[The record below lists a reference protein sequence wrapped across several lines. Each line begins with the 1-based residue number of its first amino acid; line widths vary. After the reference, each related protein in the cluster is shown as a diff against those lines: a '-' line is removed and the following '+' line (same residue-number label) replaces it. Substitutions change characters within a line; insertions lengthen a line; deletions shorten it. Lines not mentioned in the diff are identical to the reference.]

1 MPRERKGV
9 SKPLSGIQETRRYF
23 VIASEGADT
32 ERIYFESLRDKL
44 IEEGQLNSLIKVE
57 FLKRQTEA
65 ERAKSSHKAV
75 IKQLD
80 TYKKAYRI
88 DSRDELWLIIDRDK
102 QNNTPK
108 NISDIAQSCLQ
119 KSYFLG
125 LSNPAFEIWLLLH
138 LTDLTTYTTEAL
150 EVFLQNKKVSAS
162 SSSKTALKKELSDI
176 LGGFNETAYNANL
189 FLPFIQ
195 LAVQRAKLLDTNPAS
210 RWIDDT
216 LGTRV
221 YRLIENIFKE
231 Q

>member
-32 ERIYFESLRDKL
+32 ERIYFEGLRDKL
-44 IEEGQLNSLIKVE
+44 IAEGQLNSLIKVE

-65 ERAKSSHKAV
+65 ERAKSGHKAV

-88 DSRDELWLIIDRDK
+88 DNRDELWLIIDRDK

-108 NISDIAQSCLQ
+108 NIADIAQSCLQ
-119 KSYFLG
+119 KGYFLG

-138 LTDLTTYTTEAL
+138 LKDVADYSNETL
-150 EVFLQNKKVSAS
+150 ETFLQNRKISAS

-176 LGGFNETAYNANL
+176 LGGFNETAYDANK

-195 LAVQRAKLLDTNPAS
+195 DAVQRAKLLDISPAD
-210 RWIDDT
+210 RWIEDS
-216 LGTRV
+216 LNTRV
-221 YRLIENIFKE
+221 YRLIERIFKE
-231 Q
+231 

>member
-32 ERIYFESLRDKL
+32 ERIYFEGLRDKL
-44 IEEGQLNSLIKVE
+44 IAEGQLNSLIKVE

-65 ERAKSSHKAV
+65 ERAKSGHKAV

-88 DSRDELWLIIDRDK
+88 DNRDELWLIIDRDK

-108 NISDIAQSCLQ
+108 SIADIAQSCLQ
-119 KSYFLG
+119 KGYSLG

-138 LTDLTTYTTEAL
+138 LTDLTTYTNEAL
-150 EVFLQNKKVSAS
+150 NLLLQNRKVSAS
-162 SSSKTALKKELSDI
+162 SSSKTALKKALSDI
-176 LGGFNETAYNANL
+176 LGGFNETAYEANI
-189 FLPFIQ
+189 FLPFIH
-195 LAVQRAKLLDTNPAS
+195 LAVQRAKLLDTNPAT
-210 RWIDDT
+210 RWMDDT
-216 LGTRV
+216 LNTRV
-221 YRLIENIFKE
+221 YKLIENIFKE
-231 Q
+231 